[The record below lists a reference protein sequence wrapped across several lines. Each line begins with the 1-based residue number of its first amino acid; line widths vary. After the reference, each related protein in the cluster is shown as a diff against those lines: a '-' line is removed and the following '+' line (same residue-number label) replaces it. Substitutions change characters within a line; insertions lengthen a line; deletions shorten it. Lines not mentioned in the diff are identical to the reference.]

1 MSEIDIGAAEW
12 YLDPREVDKKV
23 EDMTNLVNET
33 VEQYPHLPGL
43 GNKLN
48 EKLYESTTAL
58 RLTAQEETQKL
69 VEARVSGKLQEV
81 SMQYGLQG
89 RFQDVYMGMVDVIA
103 PFATALGGPAAT
115 RDLLHANFGQ
125 YFANHYNASS
135 QFPSQ
140 AKIDLLNQ
148 AITNKDMQSI
158 ISPETMGGAI
168 KVHKQMIEALKTTNA
183 SNLAERK
190 DTIVAIQQYRDK
202 HKLGPLPHDTV
213 QQYLLTG
220 DKHKIDP
227 EKMTDL
233 ELRKEKVK
241 AAKALGFEIPKEVEG
256 PYLMTGNIPDNVNKE
271 IDARKV
277 KIKEI
282 NDNRAKLTS
291 TTGTVIPPLPRH
303 IEEHYILTGEMYK
316 DSSMETALKN
326 IAHLRSLGINVSKE
340 QEAHI
345 IAKEYQPTPEREGE
359 RTVETATKIL
369 QREPT
374 STERIKLAGV
384 DEGRPL
390 VELHDKRESKF
401 GEVAFSEIAKQLT
414 GAREE
419 KTRSFENLNRL
430 ERMEVAINKGD
441 FTPGAFAKT
450 RLQISR
456 IAEWV
461 NSIAP
466 NELMD
471 RVINLFGQPSTAEE
485 FDQPSKEM
493 LLLMAKYVGRITN
506 LSLTFSRDTVPGL
519 FKTRE
524 GNLVIIAFLRRDA
537 EIKIALGKIAEE
549 YILKGSLQPE
559 GEMSYFDA
567 VNTYRKDNPY
577 FNDKLNAAIDAAKK
591 SLPPKDAK
599 KIPKNTTKILAK
611 PPKPNDKAFK
621 AYLKNHNLSFPAGTT
636 YKSTTNGKHLYVHP
650 DGTGTEI
657 PVHWDDKKPIV
668 PLPTAPAPP
677 SDVTLSPAGTKK
689 PVVLDIKN
697 VEHWTL
703 GQIAN
708 ATAEDVE
715 AAWKEY
721 EDIIKKEV
729 DPDVVDAIVDIVNEL
744 RKP

>member
-1 MSEIDIGAAEW
+1 MNEIDIGAAEW

-81 SMQYGLQG
+81 AMQYGLQG

-103 PFATALGGPAAT
+103 PFSTALGGPAAT
-115 RDLLHANFGQ
+115 RKVLHANYGQ

-135 QFPSQ
+135 QFPNQ

-158 ISPETMGGAI
+158 IPPETMGGAI
-168 KVHKQMIEALKTTNA
+168 RVHKQMIEALKNTNT
-183 SNLAERK
+183 SEFETRK
-190 DTIVAIQQYRDK
+190 ANIKSLEDSGVTVNPDK
-202 HKLGPLPHDTV
+202 KTR
-213 QQYLLTG
+213 YMLTG
-220 DKHKIDP
+220 DYSDIDP
-227 EKMTDL
+227 AKTSDL
-233 ELRKEKVK
+233 DKRKEQIK
-241 AAKALGFEIPKEVEG
+241 AARGAGFIVPTEVEG
-256 PYLMTGNIPDNVNKE
+256 PFLMTGKFPDNVNQD
-271 IDARKV
+271 IDKRKAV
-277 KIKEI
+277 IKGI
-282 NDNRAKLTS
+282 NDERAKLTS
-291 TTGTVIPPLPRH
+291 ITGKVVPPLPRH
-303 IEEHYILTGEMYK
+303 IEEHYYLTGEMYK
-316 DSSMETALKN
+316 DTPMETAKKQ
-326 IAHLRSLGINVSKE
+326 IDHLRSINIPVNKE

-345 IAKEYQPTPEREGE
+345 IANAYQPTPEREGE

-374 STERIKLAGV
+374 SPERTRLAKV

-430 ERMEVAINKGD
+430 ERMEVAIKKGD

-456 IAEWV
+456 MAEWV

-466 NELMD
+466 NPLMD
-471 RVINLFGQPSTAEE
+471 KIINLFGQPSTAEE

-559 GEMSYFDA
+559 GEISYFEA
-567 VNTYRKDNPY
+567 VNTYREDNPY
-577 FNDKLNAAIDAAKK
+577 FNDELNIAIAAAKK
-591 SLPPKDAK
+591 SLTPKEAK
-599 KIPKNTTKILAK
+599 KIPKDLTKILAK
-611 PPKPNDKAFK
+611 PPKTSDKNFK
-621 AYLKNHNLSFPAGTT
+621 AYLKTHDLSFPAGTT
-636 YKSTTNGKHLYVHP
+636 YKSTTNGKHLYIHP
-650 DGTGTEI
+650 NGTGTEI
-657 PVHWDDKKPIV
+657 SVHWDDKKPIV
-668 PLPTAPAPP
+668 PLPTTPAPP
-677 SDVTLSPAGTKK
+677 SGVTLSPAGVKK
-689 PVVLDIKN
+689 PVVLNVDDIENLTVGQLANASIEDVLKFMDENEDDIKKLAP
-697 VEHWTL
+697 T
-703 GQIAN
+703 
-708 ATAEDVE
+708 
-715 AAWKEY
+715 
-721 EDIIKKEV
+721 
-729 DPDVVDAIVDIVNEL
+729 DVVDEFIRIVNEA